1 MLYLFCRLA
10 YKLTYHDSQFNHEIT
25 QFQNRYFLTTH
36 GLSTVVINLC
46 LFLDHQTFV
55 KIGEGNKRGEG
66 DFSYHIS
73 SISGLGNFF
82 FCFFIIKLLSKLELT
97 FQECQ
102 NGLLSIIKV
111 TSPIYNYF
119 TLLFLKRNKQ
129 KVYGHSLADSRRISR
144 LIHAWSRTEKAFSVL
159 F

>member
-1 MLYLFCRLA
+1 MFVSSSSN
-10 YKLTYHDSQFNHEIT
+10 K
-25 QFQNRYFLTTH
+25 
-36 GLSTVVINLC
+36 
-46 LFLDHQTFV
+46 TFV

-82 FCFFIIKLLSKLELT
+82 VCFFIIKLLSKLELT

-102 NGLLSIIKV
+102 NGLLCIIRV

-129 KVYGHSLADSRRISR
+129 KVYGHSLADSRRILKIVYR
-144 LIHAWSRTEKAFSVL
+144 YGKCNVWNVFATENVRWACSLKSDWCYL
-159 F
+159 LWCDRNYCP

>member
-10 YKLTYHDSQFNHEIT
+10 YKLTYHDSQLNHEIT

-82 FCFFIIKLLSKLELT
+82 SKLELT

-129 KVYGHSLADSRRISR
+129 KVYGYSLADSRRILKIVYR
-144 LIHAWSRTEKAFSVL
+144 YRKCNVWNVFATENVR
-159 F
+159 

>member
-10 YKLTYHDSQFNHEIT
+10 YKLTYHDSQLNHEIT

-55 KIGEGNKRGEG
+55 KIGEG

-82 FCFFIIKLLSKLELT
+82 SKLELT
-97 FQECQ
+97 IQEYQ
-102 NGLLSIIKV
+102 NGLLCIIRV